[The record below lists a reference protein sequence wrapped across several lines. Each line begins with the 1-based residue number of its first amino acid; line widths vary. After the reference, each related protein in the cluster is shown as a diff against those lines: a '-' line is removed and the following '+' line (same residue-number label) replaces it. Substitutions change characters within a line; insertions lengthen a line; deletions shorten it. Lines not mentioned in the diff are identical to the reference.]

1 MLYAAY
7 ASRTENQDA
16 IDMCVVNAIPDP
28 AAARIGIKLLDFKP
42 FNPTDKRTEIT
53 YTEDATGNMKRVT
66 KGMTGIIIELCTRNK
81 TEEIESQLETDVE
94 EFAARGLRAL
104 AVAYEDVPSGD
115 KDAEG
120 TGFELIGLLAI
131 YDPPREDTKQT
142 IDDAQALG
150 VKVKMVTG
158 DQLAIAKETGRR
170 LGLGDHVSISFAL
183 SLSLLRRLRLLE
195 KLLRPAVD
203 RTSRESR
210 ADSFSRS
217 QMYPAKVLKAG
228 GFPEGGKH
236 LTLDEM
242 ILDADG
248 FAGVFPEHK
257 YEIVKRLQG
266 LGHLVAMVRLRFSSS
281 SPFLLVTLVAVA
293 DSLGTNRLEM
303 ELTTP
308 RLFLEPTSESLSKVL
323 PTLPDPLLISSSSN
337 LDSPPSFTPSDN
349 LELFSNECEITP
361 STPVLVSLSPLHLLY
376 RLRLTKRLNSHDSN
390 RHRIRYHGLCFQI
403 RFPSVH
409 GPHYRASQRRNDYDS
424 LCRYVADCSTWL
436 LPSLT
441 FFR

>member
-1 MLYAAY
+1 MLFAAY

-16 IDMCVVNAIPDP
+16 IDACVVNAIPDP
-28 AAARIGIKLLDFKP
+28 AAARTGIKLLDFKP

-53 YTEDATGNMKRVT
+53 YTEDSTGLMKRVT

-81 TEEIESQLETDVE
+81 TEAIENQLEIDVE

-104 AVAYEDVPSGD
+104 AVAFEDVPSGD

-120 TGFELIGLLAI
+120 NGFELIGLLAI

-170 LGLGDHVSISFAL
+170 LGLGDHVRSPPV
-183 SLSLLRRLRLLE
+183 RG
-195 KLLRPAVD
+195 
-203 RTSRESR
+203 TSSDE
-210 ADSFSRS
+210 S

-257 YEIVKRLQG
+257 YEIVKRLQA
-266 LGHLVAMVRLRFSSS
+266 LGHLVAMTGDGANDAPALARANVGIAVEGATDAARGAADIVLVEPGLSTIVHAIRQSRVIFQRMRNYSIYACAVTIRIVLGFAIMAFAFKFDFPPFMVLIIALLNDGTIMTLSVGAFPAFSFRSLTDLQTASSRPTPPTLGTSPRSSHTPSRTGRTSPSARSLSILSSS
-281 SPFLLVTLVAVA
+281 TRP
-293 DSLGTNRLEM
+293 
-303 ELTTP
+303 
-308 RLFLEPTSESLSKVL
+308 
-323 PTLPDPLLISSSSN
+323 SSSTS
-337 LDSPPSFTPSDN
+337 LA
-349 LELFSNECEITP
+349 
-361 STPVLVSLSPLHLLY
+361 STILWRP
-376 RLRLTKRLNSHDSN
+376 TT
-390 RHRIRYHGLCFQI
+390 
-403 RFPSVH
+403 
-409 GPHYRASQRRNDYDS
+409 RN
-424 LCRYVADCSTWL
+424 CT
-436 LPSLT
+436 
-441 FFR
+441 

>member
-170 LGLGDHVSISFAL
+170 LGLGDHVSILFTL
-183 SLSLLRRLRLLE
+183 SRSPPPSYVPSLETSLC
-195 KLLRPAVD
+195 PAVD
-203 RTSRESR
+203 RATES
-210 ADSFSRS
+210 
-217 QMYPAKVLKAG
+217 
-228 GFPEGGKH
+228 
-236 LTLDEM
+236 
-242 ILDADG
+242 
-248 FAGVFPEHK
+248 
-257 YEIVKRLQG
+257 
-266 LGHLVAMVRLRFSSS
+266 
-281 SPFLLVTLVAVA
+281 
-293 DSLGTNRLEM
+293 
-303 ELTTP
+303 
-308 RLFLEPTSESLSKVL
+308 
-323 PTLPDPLLISSSSN
+323 
-337 LDSPPSFTPSDN
+337 
-349 LELFSNECEITP
+349 
-361 STPVLVSLSPLHLLY
+361 
-376 RLRLTKRLNSHDSN
+376 
-390 RHRIRYHGLCFQI
+390 
-403 RFPSVH
+403 
-409 GPHYRASQRRNDYDS
+409 
-424 LCRYVADCSTWL
+424 
-436 LPSLT
+436 
-441 FFR
+441 